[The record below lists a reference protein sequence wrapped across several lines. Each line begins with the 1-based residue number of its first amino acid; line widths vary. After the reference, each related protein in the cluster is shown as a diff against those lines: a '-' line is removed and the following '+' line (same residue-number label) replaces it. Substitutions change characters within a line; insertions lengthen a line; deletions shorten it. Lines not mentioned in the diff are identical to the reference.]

1 ARLRFAQH
9 SAQNWKRQLFP
20 GDQAT
25 RLVSL
30 RTSPPRRYKTT
41 YRFQEARANMTILKF
56 TDGVEIDTSGP
67 PRKLHLHD
75 GWYVVGEGLLLPVA
89 DEVEADEELRKLR
102 KK

>member
-1 ARLRFAQH
+1 
-9 SAQNWKRQLFP
+9 
-20 GDQAT
+20 
-25 RLVSL
+25 
-30 RTSPPRRYKTT
+30 
-41 YRFQEARANMTILKF
+41 MTILKF

-67 PRKLHLHD
+67 LRKFHLHD